1 MRYYFC
7 ARADKTLHLL
17 CTRKLRR
24 VTLTVR
30 ARWLIKLECIYY
42 NFPLLGALLLRV
54 CFKNELTRFFLSSL
68 LSRWVFLSLRCEA
81 IEFISLYTFMVSFI
95 PASLRH
101 TEQNLYYF
109 ILVIKID
116 VGSFFLNKWKKWFVY
131 LMKNFSVFGCKQTNS
146 NRRTCIIIIIKRHV
160 RRISNWNVR
169 GAQPWR
175 GIPDAAAVESRSR
188 VAKLVFCQ
196 VFYFYIFSF
205 LACPEY

>member
-1 MRYYFC
+1 MNS
-7 ARADKTLHLL
+7 H
-17 CTRKLRR
+17 
-24 VTLTVR
+24 V
-30 ARWLIKLECIYY
+30 
-42 NFPLLGALLLRV
+42 
-54 CFKNELTRFFLSSL
+54 FFSSL
-68 LSRWVFLSLRCEA
+68 FRWVFLSLRCEA

-116 VGSFFLNKWKKWFVY
+116 VGCFFFLNKWKKWFVY

-196 VFYFYIFSF
+196 VFYFYFFISCMPRILTALKLKYWIFFIEIFSKILWLF
-205 LACPEY
+205 FVLVNCVRLEF